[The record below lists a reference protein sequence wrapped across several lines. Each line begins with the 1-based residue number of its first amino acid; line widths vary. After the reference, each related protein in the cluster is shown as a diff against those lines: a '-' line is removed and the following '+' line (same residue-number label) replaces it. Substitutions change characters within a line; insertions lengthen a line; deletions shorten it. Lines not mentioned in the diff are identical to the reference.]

1 MLNFVSSTPLDLHL
15 PEMASKGAT
24 EHAVAAKRQN
34 DVQRYIHALIDRLAE
49 LKAMADLA
57 RKFRVFSDQQ
67 CAEFKVLFLKF
78 RDLCDEFQT
87 LSGLTAIL
95 MARINKR
102 KPYDVEAAAIMKG
115 HYESLQLGMLEVMTE
130 TLLHLLQ
137 LWRDR
142 LADGGKLP
150 LGTHE
155 ILHETV
161 RVIFTA
167 RLELLRPRY
176 IEALDEAALTS
187 ADEAGRLVKMLLA
200 RSPKYAEFSSAGDDP
215 IDRELMRLING
226 G

>member
-102 KPYDVEAAAIMKG
+102 KPYDAEAAAIMKG
-115 HYESLQLGMLEVMTE
+115 HYESLQVGMLEVMTG
-130 TLLHLLQ
+130 TLMHLLQ

-142 LADGGKLP
+142 LADGNKLP

-155 ILHETV
+155 ILQETV

-187 ADEAGRLVKMLLA
+187 ADEAGRLVKMLLK
-200 RSPKYAEFSSAGDDP
+200 RSPKYAEFSTPGDDP